1 MNCLSSKI
9 KHLTP
14 PPHHCHLIPK
24 YKGFPWL
31 ANLTFVQPKRSF
43 ALNLKKICN
52 SYLHV
57 CILARSYKKNCEKV
71 YFLLWFMWTV
81 KMSPVWFAGTM
92 DLSTTKM
99 LSLHT
104 ESLLPPTSVELDV
117 TQNMQVAALLGVGLV
132 YQGTAHRHMAEIL
145 LSEMGE
151 NILYHIS
158 Q

>member
-1 MNCLSSKI
+1 M
-9 KHLTP
+9 
-14 PPHHCHLIPK
+14 
-24 YKGFPWL
+24 
-31 ANLTFVQPKRSF
+31 F
-43 ALNLKKICN
+43 A
-52 SYLHV
+52 YLLEV
-57 CILARSYKKNCEKV
+57 IRKNVEKV
-71 YFLLWFMWTV
+71 YSLLLFKRTV

-151 NILYHIS
+151 NILYRIS